1 MRFLRQFERTVRL
14 CGRVLKYA
22 AFDIPLHSLLPPILS
37 LAAFQILLRQSVEV
51 PLAFVLAYAL
61 GFSLLIWLQLDL
73 TVKKAEERKWSV
85 WLVLVLFPMTWM
97 TLVVLLESPAAALR
111 LAYLYIGL
119 RALVLLMDLV
129 GDDTFVVRRL
139 WKEPWILANETALTK
154 VLFLRDIAMILFVET
169 VIAVGSVPLMLA
181 VLVLW
186 PITHFVVDRIV
197 LVSVHLVFED
207 AKRR

>member
-1 MRFLRQFERTVRL
+1 MRFLRQFEWTVRL
-14 CGRVLKYA
+14 CGRVLKYS
-22 AFDIPLHSLLPPILS
+22 AFDLPLYSLLPPILS

-61 GFSLLIWLQLDL
+61 GFSLLIWLQMDL
-73 TVKKAEERKWSV
+73 TVKKVEERKWRV
-85 WLVLVLFPMTWM
+85 WLVLILFPMTWM
-97 TLVVLLESPAAALR
+97 TLVVLLESPTAALR

-119 RALVLLMDLV
+119 RALVLLTDLV

-139 WKEPWILANETALTK
+139 WNEPWILANETALTK
-154 VLFLRDIAMILFVET
+154 VLFLRDIAMILLVET

-197 LVSVHLVFED
+197 LVSVHLVCED